1 MESLSLV
8 IGRIKANLKPLAAGE
23 LIWEACD
30 FSQNAARVL
39 KTEQNPH
46 FDGPGFSASP
56 VIHPRDLDKAP
67 GSTRLHVRYPA
78 AE

>member
-1 MESLSLV
+1 MEALSLV
-8 IGRIKANLKPLAAGE
+8 VGRIEANLKNLAAGE

-39 KTEQNPH
+39 ETAQNPP
-46 FDGPGFSASP
+46 FGEPGFSASP
-56 VIHPRDLDKAP
+56 VIHSGDLDKAP
-67 GSTRLHVRYPA
+67 GSTSLRVRYPA